1 MKRKPEPAAMAEIHK
16 IQVKIHEETKGM
28 SIKEELAYYRRAR
41 KELGLEGLSIRRK
54 RKTA

>member
-1 MKRKPEPAAMAEIHK
+1 MKRKPEPTAMAEIHK
-16 IQVKIHEETKGM
+16 IQAKIYEETKGM